1 VVGIGV
7 NRFNVAILDTELVV
21 DCLEH
26 RHNGVGGAGS
36 RGNDLVFRGDPA
48 VVDAVHDVLQVA
60 LARSSQQ
67 HLADTVT
74 LEVLGQAR
82 LVAPDTGVVHQQCD
96 LDAIG
101 GIIHSARVAGVDELN
116 PVAVGG
122 QRVVLFVDG
131 DGALERTMHRV
142 AAQQTGALGQVVL
155 GTLAHHNRPQTQTI
169 TRTGLFNQNACQQTT
184 DATEAI
190 ENHITTLA
198 LLALATDDT
207 GQLATQEG
215 VQITG
220 ALLLELDYQTGQ
232 IDGSRAQIQVHQ
244 RLDDRVGVVHGQL
257 IVINLASKAMGLEQA
272 DYRTVDQRAAI
283 NGGDHVIFT
292 IQASDQGNHR
302 LGSRFAISP
311 IVQALLV
318 LGLSHSSSFQVRD
331 LKGADIMLPAAR
343 RGNDL
348 TTKAPPRVLA
358 SGGRWCQAADLRVL

>member
-1 VVGIGV
+1 VLVDFLTVGGSVQVQVQDRHGHVRGRHADGVAAQLAAQLRKRLGHGLGSTGLGDHHVQGSTATTAVTLVEVVDQILVVGIGV

-82 LVAPDTGVVHQQCD
+82 LVAPDTGVVHQQCV

-116 PVAVGG
+116 PGAVGG

-155 GTLAHHNRPQTQTI
+155 GTLAHHNRPQTQPI

-272 DYRTVDQRAAI
+272 DYRTVARRAALT
-283 NGGDHVIFT
+283 GGD
-292 IQASDQGNHR
+292 
-302 LGSRFAISP
+302 
-311 IVQALLV
+311 
-318 LGLSHSSSFQVRD
+318 
-331 LKGADIMLPAAR
+331 
-343 RGNDL
+343 
-348 TTKAPPRVLA
+348 
-358 SGGRWCQAADLRVL
+358 